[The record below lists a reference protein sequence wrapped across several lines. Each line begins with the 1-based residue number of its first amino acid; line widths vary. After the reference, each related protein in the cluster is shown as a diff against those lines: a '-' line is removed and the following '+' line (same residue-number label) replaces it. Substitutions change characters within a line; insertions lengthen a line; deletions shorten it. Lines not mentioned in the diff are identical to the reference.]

1 MNRKLPEDL
10 FERYVALGPKRTYAA
25 LAEEFG
31 ATRRA
36 VAKRAAK
43 EGWSDRLQ
51 QIESQARE
59 RSDAQMVDAI
69 SEMRARHLKTLR
81 AVNARVLS
89 ALQQF
94 SLTNGMEAIRGAE
107 IAIKLERLI
116 AGEPGERSELNVQ
129 EVTRTEIRALLAAV
143 PAQADGGTS
152 DGPNDDD
159 W

>member
-1 MNRKLPEDL
+1 MNRKLPDDL
-10 FERYVALGPKRTYAA
+10 FERYVALGPTRTYAA
-25 LAEEFG
+25 LAEPFG

-43 EGWSDRLQ
+43 EGWSERLQ

-59 RSDAQMVDAI
+59 KSDAMIVDAI
-69 SEMRARHLKTLR
+69 SEMRSRHLKTLR

-94 SLTNGMEAIRGAE
+94 PLNSGMEAIRGAE
-107 IAIKLERLI
+107 IAIKLERLV
-116 AGEPGERSELNVQ
+116 AGEASEHAQVDVAA
-129 EVTRTEIRALLAAV
+129 VTREEMRRLLTTTPVGA
-143 PAQADGGTS
+143 GG
-152 DGPNDDD
+152 DDD

>member
-1 MNRKLPEDL
+1 MNRKLPDDL
-10 FERYVALGPKRTYAA
+10 FERYVALGPKRNYAV

-43 EGWSDRLQ
+43 ENWGDRLQ

-59 RSDAQMVDAI
+59 KSDAQMVDAI
-69 SEMRARHLKTLR
+69 SEMRSRHLKTLR

-94 SLTNGMEAIRGAE
+94 PLTNGMEAIRAAE
-107 IAIKLERLI
+107 IAIKLERLV
-116 AGEPGERSELNVQ
+116 AGEPGDHTQIDVAA
-129 EVTRTEIRALLAAV
+129 VTREEMRRLLTTEPV
-143 PAQADGGTS
+143 GTR
-152 DGPNDDD
+152 GPDD